1 MGYNSGFLPIFKVMI
16 EQKLKDNDVKPTAV
30 RINVLSVLMESA
42 TALSAKELEN
52 RLELVDKVTLYRT
65 LKTFEEKKIIH
76 TIQDGTNELKYAAC
90 EEGCE
95 CAPKDQH
102 VHFHCQRCDET
113 YCFTE
118 AQIPSGNIP
127 KIFTPSSVSMVF
139 QGICSRCQ

>member
-1 MGYNSGFLPIFKVMI
+1 MI

-42 TALSAKELEN
+42 TALSVKELEN

-65 LKTFEEKKIIH
+65 LKTFEDKKLIH
-76 TIQDGTNELKYAAC
+76 TIQDGTNELKYASC

-95 CAPKDQH
+95 CAPQDQH
-102 VHFHCQRCDET
+102 VHFHCQKCDET

-118 AQIPSGNIP
+118 AHIPSVNIL
-127 KIFTPSSVSMVF
+127 KNFTPSSVSMVF
-139 QGICSRCQ
+139 QGICENCQ